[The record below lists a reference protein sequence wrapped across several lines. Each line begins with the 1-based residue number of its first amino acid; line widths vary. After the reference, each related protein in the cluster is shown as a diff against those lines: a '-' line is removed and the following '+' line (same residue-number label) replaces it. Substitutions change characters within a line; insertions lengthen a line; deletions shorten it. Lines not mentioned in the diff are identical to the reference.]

1 MKQLIFAA
9 LLLAGHS
16 LMAQT
21 TQWGTPTGNPQ
32 FPKGSYIE
40 LPDPVAKD
48 VAAWSAVKGATV
60 SWGTTDLRYMK
71 GAVPS
76 IKKAA
81 TTEIVSGW
89 KGERVAAQALVW
101 SNKAISDLSFEMSS
115 LTGKGGEIAASAAF
129 VRYVMQD
136 NFLTCGYRKEISK
149 YDSTLIADPIDHLA
163 KSLPLD
169 AQTTRPVWVSVWIPQ
184 TAVAGSYTGTLT
196 IKDGTQV
203 VGTLKLTVNVL
214 NRQLPEP
221 RKWSYHL
228 DFWQNP
234 YAEARYAG
242 LEPFTPEFFDYV
254 RPQFERLRD
263 AGQKIITTSIMH
275 KPWGGQTE
283 DYFESMISWIKR
295 TDGSWTFD
303 FTTFDMWIQF
313 MMELGI
319 DQQIACYSMIPW
331 NMSFRYYDQASN
343 SMKDVKATTES
354 TEYAE
359 MWTALLS
366 QLSKHLREKGWFDR
380 TVIAMDERP
389 AKDMQNAFRIIK
401 TADPEFKVSMAGD
414 YHAEIEE
421 DLYDYCIVSDHLC
434 SPELLAERKAKG
446 KITTYY
452 SCCAQAYPNMFT
464 YSPASEN
471 EWISWYAAAKGYDGY
486 LRWAYN
492 SYTKEPLLDA
502 RFRAFQAGDS
512 YLIYPEA
519 RTSIRFEKF
528 VDGVE
533 MFEKIKILR
542 AEFEAKGDAKSLK
555 KIDELLSGFSIEN
568 FKKGIKPEDTLV
580 KARATINSL

>member
-1 MKQLIFAA
+1 
-9 LLLAGHS
+9 
-16 LMAQT
+16 
-21 TQWGTPTGNPQ
+21 
-32 FPKGSYIE
+32 
-40 LPDPVAKD
+40 
-48 VAAWSAVKGATV
+48 
-60 SWGTTDLRYMK
+60 
-71 GAVPS
+71 
-76 IKKAA
+76 
-81 TTEIVSGW
+81 
-89 KGERVAAQALVW
+89 
-101 SNKAISDLSFEMSS
+101 
-115 LTGKGGEIAASAAF
+115 
-129 VRYVMQD
+129 
-136 NFLTCGYRKEISK
+136 
-149 YDSTLIADPIDHLA
+149 
-163 KSLPLD
+163 
-169 AQTTRPVWVSVWIPQ
+169 
-184 TAVAGSYTGTLT
+184 
-196 IKDGTQV
+196 
-203 VGTLKLTVNVL
+203 
-214 NRQLPEP
+214 
-221 RKWSYHL
+221 
-228 DFWQNP
+228 
-234 YAEARYAG
+234 
-242 LEPFTPEFFDYV
+242 
-254 RPQFERLRD
+254 
-263 AGQKIITTSIMH
+263 MH

-303 FTTFDMWIQF
+303 FTTFDMWVQF